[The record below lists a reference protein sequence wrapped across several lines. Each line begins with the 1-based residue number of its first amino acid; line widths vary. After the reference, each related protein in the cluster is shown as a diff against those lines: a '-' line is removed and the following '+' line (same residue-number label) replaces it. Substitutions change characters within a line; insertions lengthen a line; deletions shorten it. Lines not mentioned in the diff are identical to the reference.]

1 MKALL
6 LSLLLAAPVTA
17 QTILPHLAG
26 HRYCT
31 LRRMG
36 VSHEEALK
44 VAIRENLDLHGKQTM
59 VTINGNQYG
68 TDTLDLAR
76 WVARCR

>member
-1 MKALL
+1 
-6 LSLLLAAPVTA
+6 
-17 QTILPHLAG
+17 
-26 HRYCT
+26 
-31 LRRMG
+31 
-36 VSHEEALK
+36 

-59 VTINGNQYG
+59 VTINGSQYG

>member
-1 MKALL
+1 
-6 LSLLLAAPVTA
+6 
-17 QTILPHLAG
+17 
-26 HRYCT
+26 
-31 LRRMG
+31 
-36 VSHEEALK
+36 